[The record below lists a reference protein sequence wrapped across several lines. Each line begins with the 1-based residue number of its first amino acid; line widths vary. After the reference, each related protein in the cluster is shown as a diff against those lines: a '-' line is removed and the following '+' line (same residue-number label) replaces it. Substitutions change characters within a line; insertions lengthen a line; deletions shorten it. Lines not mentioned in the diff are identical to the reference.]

1 MTARRRQRWLTGFAT
16 DEGHGFTM
24 KTYPYQQAFDRI
36 RAEFLE
42 MPGMTLTPEQVRRL
56 CGVDINVCEGV
67 LNDLVRA
74 RFLTSTTDGS
84 YRRITHF
91 SRQRD

>member
-1 MTARRRQRWLTGFAT
+1 
-16 DEGHGFTM
+16 M
-24 KTYPYQQAFDRI
+24 KTHYQQAFDRI

-56 CGVDINVCEGV
+56 CGVDIHVCEGV

-74 RFLTSTTDGS
+74 RFLASTTDGS
-84 YRRITHF
+84 YRRIT
-91 SRQRD
+91 RP

>member
-1 MTARRRQRWLTGFAT
+1 
-16 DEGHGFTM
+16 M
-24 KTYPYQQAFDRI
+24 KRYPYQQAFDRI

-74 RFLTSTTDGS
+74 RFLTSTTVGS